1 MGLVVNSSRLNKT
14 ANHKGQTGCLSYLS
28 DMSELLKWG
37 DREFQFTF
45 PVEVYPEM
53 IERLRGTPARLED
66 RLSDVDPQLVT
77 RRNGERW
84 SMQENAGHLLD
95 LETLVSKRLDEYL
108 ASAASLHAADMSNR
122 KTYEANHN
130 RVSIEDILASFRRER
145 TALVERLEDLPA
157 HTFARVA
164 HHPRLN
170 VPMRLVDMLFFQ
182 AEHDDYH
189 LARISELIRIFSR
202 K

>member
-1 MGLVVNSSRLNKT
+1 M
-14 ANHKGQTGCLSYLS
+14 S
-28 DMSELLKWG
+28 DLLKWG
-37 DREFQFTF
+37 DRNFQFTF

-53 IERLRGTPARLED
+53 IERLRGTPPRLED
-66 RLSDVDPQLVT
+66 RLRSVEPQLWT
-77 RRNGERW
+77 RRDAERW

-95 LETLVSKRLDEYL
+95 LETLVSRRLDEYL
-108 ASAASLHAADMSNR
+108 AGATNLHAADMSNR
-122 KTYEANHN
+122 KTYEADHN
-130 RVSIEDILASFRRER
+130 QFPLKDILTNFRRER
-145 TALVERLEDLPA
+145 TDLVQRLEDLPPD
-157 HTFARVA
+157 TFARVA

-189 LARISELIRIFSR
+189 LARISELIKAFRIS

>member
-1 MGLVVNSSRLNKT
+1 
-14 ANHKGQTGCLSYLS
+14 
-28 DMSELLKWG
+28 MSELLKWG
-37 DREFQFTF
+37 DRKFQFAI

-66 RLSDVDPQLVT
+66 RLRSVKPQLLT
-77 RRNGERW
+77 RRDGERW

-95 LETLVSKRLDEYL
+95 LETLFSTRLNEYL
-108 ASAASLHAADMSNR
+108 AGAANLHAADMSNR
-122 KTYEANHN
+122 KTYEAEHN
-130 RVSIEDILASFRRER
+130 RLNLEDVLMSFRRER
-145 TALVERLEDLPA
+145 TALVQRLEDLPSD
-157 HTFARVA
+157 TFARVA

-189 LARISELIRIFSR
+189 LARISEID
-202 K
+202 